1 MTFTTMKTFPL
12 LLTTLVLSTY
22 YPIHAKD
29 AVGMVLPFKE
39 VVVSAS
45 TENTVKQVAVELGDP
60 IKKGDLLAKLDSRI
74 HELQVKRFERVLV
87 LSESAYKSSSLLVK
101 DNIIS
106 REEALKAE
114 VERDLAQSQLDVAK
128 VELDQQQVLSPL
140 DGVVVEVLKEEG
152 ETVKKSEEMFVVINI
167 DQVFLQ
173 LYLPADQA
181 YSLQKGQELDVR
193 FPVMPDNPTF
203 PGTVYFIDS
212 RIDATSGLLRTRI
225 LLKNPGHK
233 IRAGMRGHV
242 TLPGKG

>member
-1 MTFTTMKTFPL
+1 MKSFPL
-12 LLTTLVLSTY
+12 LLATLALST

-39 VVVSAS
+39 VIVSAS
-45 TENTVKQVAVELGDP
+45 TENTVQQVAVELGDP

-74 HELQVKRFERVLV
+74 HELQVKRFQRVLV
-87 LSESAYKSSSLLVK
+87 LSESAYKSSSQLVQ
-101 DNIIS
+101 DDIIS

-114 VERDLAQSQLDVAK
+114 VERDLALTQLDVAK

-140 DGVVVEVLKEEG
+140 DGLVVEVLKEEG
-152 ETVKKSEEMFVVINI
+152 ETVKKAEEMFVVINI

-173 LYLPADQA
+173 LYLSAEDA
-181 YSLQKGQELDVR
+181 YTLQKGQEVQVR
-193 FPVMPDNPTF
+193 FPVMPGNPPF
-203 PGTVYFIDS
+203 PGQVYFIDP

-225 LLKNPGHK
+225 LLENPGHK

-242 TLPGKG
+242 TLP